1 MSKLQQQLTELLSRS
16 VSAVGFELWG
26 VEVFSPKQKTS
37 TITIRVYIDHPNGI
51 SIEDCAQV
59 SEQIS
64 AVLDVEDPIK
74 NEYNLEI
81 SSPGLDRVL
90 FTAEQFSCFI
100 GSEVLIQ
107 LRKPLGK
114 LKKFQGE
121 IIEVVDKEISLVAGQ
136 ENIKIMFSDI
146 HSANLVPNFLK

>member
-1 MSKLQQQLTELLSRS
+1 MSKLEQQLTELLSRS

-26 VEVFSPKQKTS
+26 VEVFSPQQKTS
-37 TITIRVYIDHPNGI
+37 TIRVYIDHPHGI

-74 NEYNLEI
+74 HEYNLEV
-81 SSPGLDRVL
+81 SSPGLDRLL
-90 FTAEQFSCFI
+90 FTAEQFSRFI

-121 IIEVVDKEISLVAGQ
+121 IIEVVDKEINLVAGQ
-136 ENIKIMFSDI
+136 ENIKVMFSDI
-146 HSANLVPNFLK
+146 RSANLVPNFLK